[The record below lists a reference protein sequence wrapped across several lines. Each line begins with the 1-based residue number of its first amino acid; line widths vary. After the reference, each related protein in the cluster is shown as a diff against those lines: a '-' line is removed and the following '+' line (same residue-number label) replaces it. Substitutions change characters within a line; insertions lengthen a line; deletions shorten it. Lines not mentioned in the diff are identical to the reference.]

1 MNTYKLL
8 TPGPLTTTDTVKEE
22 MLVDRCTWDD
32 DYKAV
37 TQKIRRQLLQLGHV
51 SEDDYT
57 AVLMQGSG
65 TFGVESVLSS
75 VVGDEDKVLICSNG
89 AYGVRMTRICD
100 RNRIPYVHYAESYD
114 HIPDPA
120 RVARLLAQ
128 DPAITHVA
136 MVHSETTSGILNDI
150 QSVGKVV
157 RDAGRTFIVDAMS
170 SFGGVD
176 IPVSDWGIDFLVSSA
191 NKCIQGVPGFSFI
204 LCRRDKLLSS
214 EGKARSLSLDLL
226 DQWKGMEKDGKWR
239 FTSPTHV
246 VLAFAQ
252 ALEELKAERDV
263 ENVVM
268 LMPGSHTHGI
278 YIQGDQITGIISNF
292 TGELFYALKQD
303 TILSPVLTS
312 DNLELDEA
320 MVRKGIENLER
331 FGFNRA
337 LYICHAMRIFEQG
350 TPQQRLSY
358 GESVIMGGVRQSLE
372 YYCEHFWKECRTVA
386 LVSDEF
392 MYRLFSMILEG
403 SRYIDRIIWMPI
415 SDGKS
420 YGVSGLKKIVSLKG
434 ERHE

>member
-252 ALEELKAERDV
+252 ALEELKARGLWVYGAAAEGSSPMWETDFSGPVCLVIGSEGEGLGRLVRERCD
-263 ENVVM
+263 
-268 LMPGSHTHGI
+268 
-278 YIQGDQITGIISNF
+278 F
-292 TGELFYALKQD
+292 
-303 TILSPVLTS
+303 
-312 DNLELDEA
+312 
-320 MVRKGIENLER
+320 
-331 FGFNRA
+331 
-337 LYICHAMRIFEQG
+337 
-350 TPQQRLSY
+350 
-358 GESVIMGGVRQSLE
+358 
-372 YYCEHFWKECRTVA
+372 
-386 LVSDEF
+386 LVSIPLRGQVSSLNASAAAAVLLYE
-392 MYRLFSMILEG
+392 ILRQK
-403 SRYIDRIIWMPI
+403 SA
-415 SDGKS
+415 GK
-420 YGVSGLKKIVSLKG
+420 
-434 ERHE
+434 